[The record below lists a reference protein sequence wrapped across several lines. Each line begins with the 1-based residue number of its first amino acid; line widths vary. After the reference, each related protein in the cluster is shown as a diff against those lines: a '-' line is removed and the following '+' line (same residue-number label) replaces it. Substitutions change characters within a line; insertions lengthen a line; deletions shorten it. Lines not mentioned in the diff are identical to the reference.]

1 MRAVRSFHACLPLLA
16 ALLLPGCQSM
26 QHAAEEAESAPPAA
40 AESERP
46 QVVVREA
53 DDVIAMAK
61 RGTAEAAA
69 RAQRDTSEM
78 SALADPGKLA
88 AERAG
93 SLAGIRYRFGGT
105 SPREG
110 FDCSG
115 LIHFSYREAA
125 GVKLPRDTGSLR
137 KASLR
142 IDRHELRPGDLIFF
156 RLRGTHGHVGIY
168 AGEGRFI
175 HAPSRGKKVRF
186 ESLEAPFW
194 QKKYAESRRPVI

>member
-1 MRAVRSFHACLPLLA
+1 MQAVRSLSACLPLLA

-26 QHAAEEAESAPPAA
+26 LQPDEDAQIITLSA
-40 AESERP
+40 AESEPASTPARDS
-46 QVVVREA
+46 
-53 DDVIAMAK
+53 DDLVAMAK
-61 RGTAEAAA
+61 ASAAA
-69 RAQRDTSEM
+69 NAMYARRDASVAP
-78 SALADPGKLA
+78 ALPAPGKLA

-93 SLAGIRYRFGGT
+93 TLTGIRYRFGGT

-156 RLRGTHGHVGIY
+156 RLRGPHGHVGIY

-175 HAPSRGKKVRF
+175 HAPSRGKKVRY
-186 ESLEAPFW
+186 ESLDAPFW
-194 QKKYAESRRPVI
+194 QKKYAESRRPVM

>member
-1 MRAVRSFHACLPLLA
+1 MRAVRSLSACLPLLA
-16 ALLLPGCQSM
+16 ALLLPGCQAM
-26 QHAAEEAESAPPAA
+26 LQPVEDAEGVPLPAA
-40 AESERP
+40 QSESTSVAARDN
-46 QVVVREA
+46 
-53 DDVIAMAK
+53 DDLIAIAK
-61 RGTAEAAA
+61 ASAAA
-69 RAQRDTSEM
+69 NAKYAQRGISETA
-78 SALADPGKLA
+78 ALPAPGELA
-88 AERAG
+88 ARRAASFTG
-93 SLAGIRYRFGGT
+93 VRYRFGGT

-168 AGEGRFI
+168 AGAGRFI

-186 ESLEAPFW
+186 ESLDAPFW
-194 QKKYAESRRPVI
+194 QKKYAESRRPVM